1 MVFRLTLIQ
10 ASGIP
15 TMSFFISDVIAAGET
30 AAQTQEPGLGFMAI
44 MMIIFFTFFML
55 FIRPQTKRA
64 KEQKKMLEALSKGT
78 EVVTNGG
85 MLGKVVDLDDN
96 FVQLD
101 LGNNVIIQVQRHA
114 IQNTMPK
121 GTFKVQSKKLK
132 NS

>member
-1 MVFRLTLIQ
+1 
-10 ASGIP
+10 
-15 TMSFFISDVIAAGET
+15 
-30 AAQTQEPGLGFMAI
+30 MAI